1 MQAHRLFYRAAIC
14 AASLSYLSLAPPRAS
29 TRAAVIA
36 RLQYL
41 LARTL
46 RVDHDDLEEVLKVD
60 VEKLHQRL
68 PQFGTRPPGPR
79 LQRRNIVLA
88 DAKVVRQL
96 ALRQTLFLA
105 HRPQPGRPNFDIHL
119 GIITR
124 TRIFV
129 KTCLQNRLTKAK
141 AGHRAA
147 SLRPVCRQVDSSSR
161 A

>member
-1 MQAHRLFYRAAIC
+1 MQAPRLFYRAAIC

-29 TRAAVIA
+29 TRASVIA

-46 RVDHDDLEEVLKVD
+46 RVHHDDLEEVLKVH

-105 HRPQPGRPNFDIHL
+105 HRAQPGRPNLDIHL

-129 KTCLQNRLTKAK
+129 KTCLQNRLDTALPNGRT
-141 AGHRAA
+141 AGR
-147 SLRPVCRQVDSSSR
+147 RPVCRQVGSSCR